1 MTDGTSPA
9 RVRTSL
15 PAGVW
20 VLGFVSLLMDVSSE
34 MVHSLLPLFMVGT
47 LGVSVLAVGVI
58 EGIAESTALIS
69 KVFSGALGDHLGR
82 RKGLAVL
89 GYAMGALSKPV
100 FALAGG
106 VGAVV
111 AARFVD
117 RVGKG
122 LRGAPRDALLAD
134 ITPPAVRGAAFG
146 LRQSLDTVGAFVGPP
161 LATALMLLWANDFRA
176 VFWVAVVPGLMAVVL
191 LMVGVALWGMH
202 MGMTQGLLAAMVA
215 ATAPADLRGTAF
227 GFFNL
232 LCGVAMLL
240 SSVVAGLLWDRLG
253 SAYTF
258 VAGAGF
264 ALLTLAGL
272 LVFRPRHRSP
282 AAA

>member
-9 RVRTSL
+9 RVRAAL

-82 RKGLAVL
+82 RKGLALL

-122 LRGAPRDALLAD
+122 IRGAPRDALLAD
-134 ITPPAVRGAAFG
+134 ITPPI
-146 LRQSLDTVGAFVGPP
+146 
-161 LATALMLLWANDFRA
+161 
-176 VFWVAVVPGLMAVVL
+176 
-191 LMVGVALWGMH
+191 
-202 MGMTQGLLAAMVA
+202 
-215 ATAPADLRGTAF
+215 
-227 GFFNL
+227 
-232 LCGVAMLL
+232 
-240 SSVVAGLLWDRLG
+240 
-253 SAYTF
+253 
-258 VAGAGF
+258 
-264 ALLTLAGL
+264 
-272 LVFRPRHRSP
+272 
-282 AAA
+282 